1 MKSAMT
7 SILNYDLYTVE
18 QMKDD
23 PNAVLDR
30 IVEKQTG
37 GVIKSETGKHVA
49 MLPASLVSITEG
61 EDFRLVLY
69 AATEYDMGRHTYMPS
84 VVSRFVSRHM
94 RLLDEQTTT
103 LLIEAIK
110 RHMETY
116 GTHEPYPSLW
126 NDLKEKLEQRLEEI
140 EGGNR

>member
-37 GVIKSETGKHVA
+37 GVIKSEAGKHIA
-49 MLPASLVSITEG
+49 MLPASWVSITEG

-69 AATEYDMGRHTYMPS
+69 AATEYAMGRHTYMPS

-110 RHMETY
+110 RHMEVY
-116 GTHEPYPSLW
+116 GVHEPYPALW
-126 NDLKEKLEQRLEEI
+126 NELKGKLEQWLCEI
-140 EGGNR
+140 KGEQE